1 MEHTTTGEPNP
12 VDRQGLCLLSL
23 DGGGVRGLST
33 LFILKG
39 IMARLN
45 HKRKE
50 TGLPSAKPCQVF
62 DLIGGTSTGGL
73 IAIMLGRL
81 EMDVDECIS
90 TGNVKAQFDSKK
102 LRSAVEQAINQSQSG
117 ASPMDRFNDGQSRG
131 CRVFVCAA
139 AKETSDITRLRSYD
153 LPGKASIEATIL
165 DAALAT
171 SAATGFFD
179 PVRIGARQFVD
190 GALRANNPVE
200 QVEREASDI
209 WCADTAELMPQVKC
223 FVSVGTG
230 HPGTKAIEDKMVKL
244 LSKTLVGMVTE
255 TEQTEARF
263 IARWRQYYDLK
274 RYFRFNVDHGLEGVG
289 LDEYHQQGTMEA
301 ATESYLDHI
310 AQITR
315 VRDCVLNLSQKQNGT
330 PTTFLSVI
338 REYSI
343 RLLSKQTNSHEPC
356 WTVPF
361 EKNLRFVGR
370 ASLLDRL
377 EAVLFAKEQPS
388 KIALFGLG
396 GVGKTQVALELAYR
410 TREKYTRCCVI
421 WIPTNNTARLRQAYI
436 DAAEQL
442 GIHVTD
448 EKSDVKKLVQRHLSQ
463 DSAGRWLLIYD
474 NADDFDMWI
483 PGTGSQ
489 DKRPGLLGCVPR
501 SNQGCVVFTTR
512 NKKLALRLSSGGL
525 REEVTQMDDDTALQ
539 LLYGRLNQKVPER
552 HEEGQA
558 LIKELCH
565 LPLAIVQAAAYIDA
579 NTSSVKKYLDL
590 LNEQEE
596 HVVELLSEE
605 FGDEGSY
612 GTVKDPVATTWL
624 ISFAQIRRSDPVAVE
639 YLSLMSCFDPKAVP
653 QSLLPP
659 GKSHKEKIDALGTL
673 TAYAFVSVQPVT
685 DFLDMHRLVHLAMRN
700 WLKQDEKT
708 FSLWMHKAVTREA
721 ESCFLHVTETWKTEL
736 GEDHPF
742 TLTSMAIL
750 AILYRDQGRW
760 DEAERLEV
768 QVMETFKTKLGE
780 DHLSTLI
787 SIVCLASTY
796 GNQGLWDEAERL
808 EVQVIETSKRK
819 LGEDHPSTLTSMAHL
834 ALTYGNQGRW
844 DEAERLEVQGR
855 WDEAERLEVQVMETF
870 KTKLGEDHLS
880 TLTSIANLAST
891 YGNQGRWDEA
901 ERLEVQVAETCK
913 TKLGADHPY
922 TLINMSSLAATYMV
936 QGRWE
941 EAERL
946 EVQVMET
953 SKRKLGADHPRTL
966 VMMASRG
973 QTSGMGSSHLTAR
986 ILYAT

>member
-90 TGNVKAQFDSKK
+90 T
-102 LRSAVEQAINQSQSG
+102 
-117 ASPMDRFNDGQSRG
+117 
-131 CRVFVCAA
+131 FVCAA

-171 SAATGFFD
+171 SAATRFFD

-190 GALRANNPVE
+190 GALGANNPVE

-223 FVSVGTG
+223 FLSIGTG
-230 HPGTKAIEDKMVKL
+230 HLGTKAIEEKMVKL
-244 LSKTLVGMVTE
+244 LSKTLVRMVTE

-263 IARWRQYYDLK
+263 IARWRQHYDLK

-289 LDEYHQQGTMEA
+289 LEEYDQQGTMEA
-301 ATESYLDHI
+301 ATESYLDHT

-315 VRDCVLNLSQKQNGT
+315 VRDCVLNLKQKQNGT
-330 PTTFLSVI
+330 PTTFLAVI

-343 RLLSKQTNSHEPC
+343 RLLSQQTNSHEPC

-410 TREKYTRCCVI
+410 TREKYTQCSVI

-436 DAAEQL
+436 DAAEKL
-442 GIHVTD
+442 GIDVTD

-489 DKRPGLLGCVPR
+489 DERQGLLECVPR
-501 SNQGCVVFTTR
+501 SKQGCVVFTTR

-596 HVVELLSEE
+596 DVVELLSEE

-639 YLSLMSCFDPKAVP
+639 YLSLMSCFDPKDVP

-659 GKSHKEKIDALGTL
+659 GKSQKEKVDALGTL
-673 TAYAFVSVQPVT
+673 KAYAFVSVQPRT

-708 FSLWMHKAVTREA
+708 FSLWMHKAVTRLDAVVPAGYYESINVWRLYLPHARRVFQSGLTGKAVEQETSLVWKLGLLTYFDGWYSEA
-721 ESCFLHVTETWKTEL
+721 ESCFLHVTET
-736 GEDHPF
+736 H
-742 TLTSMAIL
+742 
-750 AILYRDQGRW
+750 
-760 DEAERLEV
+760 
-768 QVMETFKTKLGE
+768 KTKLG
-780 DHLSTLI
+780 
-787 SIVCLASTY
+787 V
-796 GNQGLWDEAERL
+796 
-808 EVQVIETSKRK
+808 
-819 LGEDHPSTLTSMAHL
+819 DHPSTLTSM
-834 ALTYGNQGRW
+834 G
-844 DEAERLEVQGR
+844 
-855 WDEAERLEVQVMETF
+855 
-870 KTKLGEDHLS
+870 
-880 TLTSIANLAST
+880 NLAVT
-891 YGNQGRWDEA
+891 YSD
-901 ERLEVQVAETCK
+901 
-913 TKLGADHPY
+913 
-922 TLINMSSLAATYMV
+922 

-953 SKRKLGADHPRTL
+953 RKAKLGADHPDTL
-966 VMMASRG
+966 FSMGNLASTVWNQGRWEEAERLEVQVMETREAKLGADHPDTLISIGNLAIIYSDQGRWEEAERLEVHVMETRKTELGADHPSTLSSMTNLATTYMNQGRWEEAERLEVHVMETSKTKLGADHPNTLTSMSNLASIFWNQGRWDEAERLEVQVIETPNYIPIDWYHSAG
-973 QTSGMGSSHLTAR
+973 FSLANPTECVLAPR
-986 ILYAT
+986 

>member
-1 MEHTTTGEPNP
+1 
-12 VDRQGLCLLSL
+12 
-23 DGGGVRGLST
+23 
-33 LFILKG
+33 
-39 IMARLN
+39 
-45 HKRKE
+45 
-50 TGLPSAKPCQVF
+50 
-62 DLIGGTSTGGL
+62 
-73 IAIMLGRL
+73 
-81 EMDVDECIS
+81 
-90 TGNVKAQFDSKK
+90 
-102 LRSAVEQAINQSQSG
+102 
-117 ASPMDRFNDGQSRG
+117 
-131 CRVFVCAA
+131 
-139 AKETSDITRLRSYD
+139 
-153 LPGKASIEATIL
+153 
-165 DAALAT
+165 
-171 SAATGFFD
+171 
-179 PVRIGARQFVD
+179 
-190 GALRANNPVE
+190 
-200 QVEREASDI
+200 
-209 WCADTAELMPQVKC
+209 
-223 FVSVGTG
+223 
-230 HPGTKAIEDKMVKL
+230 
-244 LSKTLVGMVTE
+244 MVTE

-315 VRDCVLNLSQKQNGT
+315 VRDYGT

-338 REYSI
+338 RILHSFIE
-343 RLLSKQTNSHEPC
+343 QTDKYSHEPC

-708 FSLWMHKAVTREA
+708 FSLWMHKAVTRLDAVFPDGEHESRDVWRLYLPHARRVLQSCLTGEAGEQETSLVWKFGICTYHDGWYREA

-844 DEAERLEVQGR
+844 DEAERLEVQVMETFKTKLGEDHLSTLTNQGR

-966 VMMASRG
+966 VSMKNLAYTFKHLGRLNEALDLMDQCCSRH
-973 QTSGMGSSHLTAR
+973 QR
-986 ILYAT
+986 ILGPQHPRTKSSKQAMKLWQEELFSTLDNSI